1 MAAQLRTDHVDEPL
15 DCSFPQY
22 AFNKSERYLLRTC
35 MNAATT
41 AGMALALQGA
51 TTGLL
56 GALKL
61 VSFCL
66 GLGRYGTE
74 GDCSFLHPLCLWG
87 KQLHG
92 VVKSLVWSV

>member
-1 MAAQLRTDHVDEPL
+1 MAVFCGQDLQQYMAAKLSTDHAEEPL

-41 AGMALALQGA
+41 AGLALALQGA

-56 GALKL
+56 GALITPMML
-61 VSFCL
+61 SF
-66 GLGRYGTE
+66 GLTI
-74 GDCSFLHPLCLWG
+74 GD
-87 KQLHG
+87 
-92 VVKSLVWSV
+92 

>member
-1 MAAQLRTDHVDEPL
+1 MVAQLRTDHVDEPL

-22 AFNKSERYLLRTC
+22 AFTKSERYLLRTC

-56 GALKL
+56 GAL
-61 VSFCL
+61 
-66 GLGRYGTE
+66 TIA
-74 GDCSFLHPLCLWG
+74 FLHGTRQLWD
-87 KQLHG
+87 
-92 VVKSLVWSV
+92 VRWM